1 MTRGGL
7 WAASIRAGIAT
18 LVICGALS
26 GGWLLRQRSVARDR
40 WSEHLESVAN
50 HYSDVARLWFD
61 ERRGDSTILSE
72 SLATTQ
78 ALELSRTLGVGAAVD
93 DSLSKHLERY
103 LAAYGYE
110 RLAVFDSELR
120 PVAAAGHQDG
130 ANLDSVARRALAS
143 RVFVVDVE
151 GTEVARH
158 HFMFAMPILSP
169 IGLGADPRG
178 VVVLVANPHVALY
191 PRLRQ
196 PTDSSSAETVLV
208 RMSGDEVWFLSPL
221 RDQPGHRLVIR
232 ASEPSLAA
240 AVATRGEARVGE
252 FRDYRGARVLA
263 ATRPLNEPNWAV
275 VSKVD
280 LADAYAP
287 AHELGWWL
295 LGSTILA
302 AALASAFGA
311 LWSRRARERGLAADL
326 AERERELELGRLE
339 SLAQASQTRA
349 LELEQKM
356 LEAQKM
362 EAVGR
367 LAGGIAHDFNN
378 LLTVILSAADELRHV
393 SDREEVS
400 EIIES
405 ARRASDLTSQL
416 LAFGRRQVLA
426 ATCHDVNEIVGTLQK
441 LLARVLREDI
451 RVELSLAAEP
461 LTVRVDRGQLERA
474 LINLAINARDAMPDG
489 GVLRITT
496 RRHEASAV
504 IEVADTGS
512 GMDEETR
519 RRVFEPFFT
528 TKPSGAGTGLG
539 LAMVHGFVHQSDG
552 SVSVA
557 SAAGVGSTFSIRLP
571 ITESC
576 PSSRSEPAQ
585 PRGPRGA
592 ERLLLVEDEAALR
605 RSTSRALS
613 RRGYQ
618 VVEAAS
624 AEEALACLDTDVSG
638 VALVVTDVIMSGMN
652 GIDLAAKLRE
662 RRPELPVVFISGY
675 APEDLHGGLISRASG
690 FVMKPFTNDQLCV
703 AIREALDATAHALR
717 AS

>member
-7 WAASIRAGIAT
+7 WTASIRAGVVT
-18 LVICGALS
+18 LVICGTLS
-26 GGWLLRQRSVARDR
+26 GAWLVRQRSVARDR
-40 WSEHLESVAN
+40 WCDHLESVAN

-78 ALELSRTLGVGAAVD
+78 ALEISRTLGIGAAVD

-120 PVAAAGHQDG
+120 PVAGAGRQDG
-130 ANLDSVARRALAS
+130 VNLDPVARRALAS
-143 RVFVVDVE
+143 RAFVVDVE

-158 HFMFAMPILSP
+158 HFLFAMPILSP
-169 IGLGADPRG
+169 IGLAEARG
-178 VVVLVANPHVALY
+178 VVVLVANPHIALY

-208 RMSGDEVWFLSPL
+208 RTSGNEVWFLSPL
-221 RDQPGHRLVIR
+221 RDQPGHRLVMR

-252 FRDYRGARVLA
+252 FRDYRAARVLA

-287 AHELGWWL
+287 AHRLGWWL
-295 LGSTILA
+295 LGSSILA
-302 AALASAFGA
+302 AALASAFAA

-356 LEAQKM
+356 LEAQKI

-367 LAGGIAHDFNN
+367 LAGGVAHDFNN

-405 ARRASDLTSQL
+405 ARRAADLTAQL

-426 ATCHDVNEIVGTLQK
+426 PTCHDVNEIVRTLQK

-451 RVELSLAAEP
+451 RVELSLAAEA

-496 RRHEASAV
+496 RRHEASVV
-504 IEVADTGS
+504 IDVADTGS

-552 SVSVA
+552 SVTVA

-571 ITESC
+571 IAESC
-576 PSSRSEPAQ
+576 PSPKSEPAQ

-618 VVEAAS
+618 VVQAAS
-624 AEEALACLDTDVSG
+624 AEEALACLDMDASG

-652 GIDLAAKLRE
+652 GIELAAKLRE
-662 RRPELPVVFISGY
+662 RRTEVPVVFISGY

-703 AIREALDATAHALR
+703 AIREALDATSRALR
-717 AS
+717 VG

>member
-1 MTRGGL
+1 MRRGGR
-7 WAASIRAGIAT
+7 WTASVHAGVTT
-18 LVICGALS
+18 LLICAALS
-26 GGWLLRQRSVARDR
+26 AGWLLRQRAAAGDR
-40 WSEHLESVAN
+40 WRDHLESVAN

-110 RLAVFDSELR
+110 RLAVFDPELR
-120 PVAAAGHQDG
+120 PVAGAGRHDG
-130 ANLDSVARRALAS
+130 ANLDPVARRALMS
-143 RVFVVDVE
+143 RAFVVDVE

-158 HFMFAMPILSP
+158 HFLFAMPVVSP
-169 IGLGADPRG
+169 IGLDAEPRG

-196 PTDSSSAETVLV
+196 PTDARSTETVLV

-221 RDQPGHRLVIR
+221 RDQPGHRLVTR

-240 AVATRGEARVGE
+240 AVATRGEARFGE
-252 FRDYRGARVLA
+252 FLDYRGVRVLA

-287 AHELGWWL
+287 AHQLGWWL
-295 LGSTILA
+295 LGSVMLA

-311 LWSRRARERGLAADL
+311 LWSRRTRERGLAADL
-326 AERERELELGRLE
+326 EQREREIELGRLE
-339 SLAQASQTRA
+339 RLAQASQTRA

-367 LAGGIAHDFNN
+367 LAGGVAHDFNN
-378 LLTVILSAADELRHV
+378 LLTVILSAADELRRE

-426 ATCHDVNEIVGTLQK
+426 PTCHDVNEIVAALQK

-451 RVELSLAAEP
+451 RVELALAPEA

-474 LINLAINARDAMPDG
+474 LINLAINARDAMPG
-489 GVLRITT
+489 GGILRIAT
-496 RRHEASAV
+496 RRDDGTAV
-504 IEVADTGS
+504 IAVADTGS
-512 GMDEETR
+512 GMDEATR

-528 TKPSGAGTGLG
+528 TKPTGAGTGLG
-539 LAMVHGFVHQSDG
+539 LAMVHGFVHQSEG
-552 SVSVA
+552 SVSVQSSPGA
-557 SAAGVGSTFSIRLP
+557 GSTFSIRLP
-571 ITESC
+571 IADQL
-576 PSSRSEPAQ
+576 PQHRSEPAQ
-585 PRGPRGA
+585 APGPRGA
-592 ERLLLVEDEAALR
+592 ERVLLVEDEAALL
-605 RSTSRALS
+605 RSTSRALT
-613 RRGYQ
+613 RRGFQ

-624 AEEALACLDTDVSG
+624 AEEALSTLDTSAAS
-638 VALVVTDVIMSGMN
+638 VAVVVTDVIMSGMN
-652 GIDLAAKLRE
+652 GIDLAARLRE
-662 RRPELPVVFISGY
+662 SRPDLPVVFISGY
-675 APEDLHGGLISRASG
+675 APEDLHDGLISRASG

-703 AIREALDATAHALR
+703 AIREALDATSHALR